1 MLSSVDHRDLSERE
15 RAILRAIVHLYILH
29 AAPVG
34 SRFVSRY
41 LEREFKLSP
50 ASIRNIMSDLEE
62 MGYITHPH
70 TSAGRMPTD
79 RGYRFY
85 VDTMMEYEHLSR
97 EETAAVVQ
105 NLMAT
110 PRETVLREASRVLGS
125 LSHHI
130 ALVRMPQL
138 RDARV
143 HRVEMFALSSQRLLV
158 VIALESDIV
167 RTVSIETHHVPTA
180 ATVDEITRVIN
191 DRMAGRPLSTITEIV
206 TSIAADAPDEG
217 RDLIRLFVENVGS
230 IGDATRS
237 ADGLHVAGTQHLLT
251 LPEFEHP
258 DRVRSVIELVE
269 NEEVIVHL
277 LDAAEGGSG
286 VRVRIGNELP
296 DSSLQEYSLIATT
309 YRVGAATGTVGVIGP
324 KRMNYS
330 RMVSLVDLV
339 SGVLSSTFDGRTS

>member
-1 MLSSVDHRDLSERE
+1 MGTVDHHDLSERA

-50 ASIRNIMSDLEE
+50 ASIRNIMADLEE
-62 MGYITHPH
+62 AGYITHPH

-79 RGYRFY
+79 RGYRVY
-85 VDTMMEYEHLSR
+85 VDTMMEYERLSR
-97 EETAAVVQ
+97 EETEAVVQ
-105 NLMAT
+105 NLLAT
-110 PRETVLREASRVLGS
+110 PREAVLREASRMLGS

-143 HRVEMFALSSQRLLV
+143 HRVEMLPLSSQRVLV
-158 VIALESDIV
+158 IIALESDIV
-167 RTVSIETHHVPTA
+167 RTISIETHHVPTS
-180 ATVDEITRVIN
+180 ATLDEITRVIN
-191 DRMAGRPLSTITEIV
+191 ERVTGRPLSVITEIV
-206 TSIAADAPDEG
+206 STIAADAAEEG
-217 RDLIRLFVENVGS
+217 RDLIRLFIDHVGT
-230 IGDATRS
+230 IN
-237 ADGLHVAGTQHLLT
+237 DGTHHLLT
-251 LPEFEHP
+251 LPEFDRP

-277 LDAAEGGSG
+277 LDTVEGGAG
-286 VRVRIGNELP
+286 VRVRIGNEMP
-296 DSSLQEYSLIATT
+296 DSSLQDYSLITTT

-330 RMVSLVDLV
+330 RMVSLVDFV
-339 SGVLSSTFDGRTS
+339 SDVLSSSFDGRAS

>member
-1 MLSSVDHRDLSERE
+1 MGTVDHHDLSERA

-50 ASIRNIMSDLEE
+50 ASIRNIMADLEE
-62 MGYITHPH
+62 AGYITHPH

-79 RGYRFY
+79 RGYRVY
-85 VDTMMEYEHLSR
+85 VDTMMEYERLSR
-97 EETAAVVQ
+97 EETEAVVQ
-105 NLMAT
+105 NLLAT
-110 PRETVLREASRVLGS
+110 PREAVLREASRMLGS

-143 HRVEMFALSSQRLLV
+143 HRVEMLPLSSQRVLV
-158 VIALESDIV
+158 IIALESDIV
-167 RTVSIETHHVPTA
+167 RTISIETHHVPTS
-180 ATVDEITRVIN
+180 ATLDEITRVIN
-191 DRMAGRPLSTITEIV
+191 ERVTGRPLSVITEIV
-206 TSIAADAPDEG
+206 STIAADAAEEG
-217 RDLIRLFVENVGS
+217 RDLIRLFIDHVGT
-230 IGDATRS
+230 IDDAAKS
-237 ADGLHVAGTQHLLT
+237 ADGIHVAGTHHLLT
-251 LPEFEHP
+251 LPEFERP

-277 LDAAEGGSG
+277 LDTVEGGAG
-286 VRVRIGNELP
+286 VRVRIGNEMP
-296 DSSLQEYSLIATT
+296 DSSLQDYSLITTT

-330 RMVSLVDLV
+330 RMVSLVDFV
-339 SGVLSSTFDGRTS
+339 SDVLSSSFDDRAS